1 MERRGDYIDILWE
14 YENAVGKIR
23 RDDPFAPPHPAI
35 ERFIAL
41 MQAEWQQTL
50 TLLDEA
56 RRHEA
61 ERQAKVK

>member
-1 MERRGDYIDILWE
+1 
-14 YENAVGKIR
+14 V
-23 RDDPFAPPHPAI
+23 PPHPAI

-41 MQAEWQQTL
+41 MQAEWQWTL

-56 RRHEA
+56 RRREA